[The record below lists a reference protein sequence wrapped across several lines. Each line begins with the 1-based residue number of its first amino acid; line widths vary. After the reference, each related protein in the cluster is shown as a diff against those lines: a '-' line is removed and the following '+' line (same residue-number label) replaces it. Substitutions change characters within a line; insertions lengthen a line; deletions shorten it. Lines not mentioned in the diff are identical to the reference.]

1 MRINDILTP
10 ERVLCGTSV
19 GNKTTAL
26 EILGELLSRGA
37 TGVSKTTACNSLWAR
52 ERLGT
57 TGFGHGVAI
66 PHGRIK
72 EISAAVAACVRLEHS
87 IDFDA
92 VDHQPVDL
100 LVGFLIPEE
109 AIEDHLQLL
118 ALLAERLGDA
128 SLRERLHTAAGSA
141 ELHAL
146 LIRDPGTPTPPA
158 R

>member
-10 ERVLCGTSV
+10 ERVLCGANV
-19 GNKTTAL
+19 GSKTTAF

-37 TGVSKTTACNSLWAR
+37 TGLSKTAVRDSLWAR

-66 PHGRIK
+66 PHGRVK
-72 EISAAVAACVRLEHS
+72 DLSEAVAACVRLDHG

-92 VDHQPVDL
+92 MDQQPVDL
-100 LVGFLIPEE
+100 LIGFLVPEE
-109 AIEDHLQLL
+109 AIEEHLQLL
-118 ALLAERLGDA
+118 ALLAERLGDPR
-128 SLRERLHTAAGSA
+128 LRERLHTASGNA

-146 LIRDPGTPTPPA
+146 LTRDPLPV
-158 R
+158 